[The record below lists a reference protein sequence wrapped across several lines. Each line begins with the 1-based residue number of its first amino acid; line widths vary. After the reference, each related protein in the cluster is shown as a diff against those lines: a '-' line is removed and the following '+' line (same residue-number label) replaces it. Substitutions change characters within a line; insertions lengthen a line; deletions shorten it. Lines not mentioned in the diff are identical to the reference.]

1 MAYKPTKRQLMNAQK
16 LGVMIVPS
24 SNLRKKLDVYR
35 NGRKISEIGATGYL
49 DYDGYIRKEGLAF
62 ANERRR
68 LYEIRTRTY
77 LFVEA
82 SIGCDQSEALNLEIN
97 RDSTH

>member
-1 MAYKPTKRQLMNAQK
+1 MAYKQTKRQLMNDQK

-49 DYDGYIRKEGLAF
+49 DYDGYIRRNGLDY
-62 ANERRR
+62 ANDRRR
-68 LYEIRTRTY
+68 LYRARHWR
-77 LFVEA
+77 
-82 SIGCDQSEALNLEIN
+82 DIN
-97 RDSTH
+97 RKGTAGYYANKLLWN

>member
-49 DYDGYIRKEGLAF
+49 DYDGYIRRNGLDY
-62 ANERRR
+62 ANDRRR
-68 LYEIRTRTY
+68 LYRARHWR
-77 LFVEA
+77 
-82 SIGCDQSEALNLEIN
+82 DIN
-97 RDSTH
+97 RKGTAGYYANKILWN

>member
-24 SNLRKKLDVYR
+24 SNSRKKIDVYR
-35 NGRKISEIGATGYL
+35 NGNKISEIGAIGYL
-49 DYDGYIRKEGLAF
+49 DYDGYIRTEGLKV

-68 LYEIRTRTY
+68 LYKLRHEKDRHRKGTAGYYADKI
-77 LFVEA
+77 LW
-82 SIGCDQSEALNLEIN
+82 
-97 RDSTH
+97 

>member
-16 LGVMIVPS
+16 IGVMIVPS

-49 DYDGYIRKEGLAF
+49 DYDGYIRRNGLDY
-62 ANERRR
+62 ANDRRR
-68 LYEIRTRTY
+68 LYMARHWR
-77 LFVEA
+77 
-82 SIGCDQSEALNLEIN
+82 DIN
-97 RDSTH
+97 RKGTAGYYANKILWN

>member
-35 NGRKISEIGATGYL
+35 NGKKISEIGQAGYL
-49 DYDGYIRKEGLAF
+49 DYDGYIRTEGVTY
-62 ANERRR
+62 ANDRRR
-68 LYEIRTRTY
+68 LYRARHWK
-77 LFVEA
+77 
-82 SIGCDQSEALNLEIN
+82 DIN
-97 RDSTH
+97 RKGTAGYYANKILW